1 MVGKEEERVLRCAIL
16 SLSSMREAIRKHHIS
31 FKVAI
36 AGLRWAIQT
45 QPNFRVHLVLSAL
58 ALIGGWYFRVT
69 ATEMLILV
77 FTIVLG
83 LSAEMVNTAIESM
96 TDLITKEWRTEAKIA
111 KDVSAGMM
119 LITAFGA
126 LIVAAVIFFPHI
138 SG

>member
-1 MVGKEEERVLRCAIL
+1 
-16 SLSSMREAIRKHHIS
+16 MREAIRKHHVS
-31 FKVAI
+31 LKTAI
-36 AGLRWAIQT
+36 AGLWWAIGT
-45 QPNFRVHLVLSAL
+45 QPNFRVHLVLSVF

-83 LSAEMVNTAIESM
+83 LASEMINTAIESM

-119 LITAFGA
+119 LVTAAGA
-126 LIVAAVIFFPHI
+126 LIVAAVIFIPRI
-138 SG
+138 LG